1 MLDSLARRYG
11 QRPSWLAGGDSAD
24 FQIDLLALA
33 AGSQGEQEVIRQA
46 DEEGSRKEIHI
57 RW

>member
-11 QRPSWLAGGDSAD
+11 QRPSRLAAGDPAD

-33 AGSQGEQEVIRQA
+33 AGWQAEQEVSRQA